1 VSTAEPEYRR
11 HAVEFRILGPL
22 EILDGEL
29 RLPLGG
35 AKRRAVVALLLLE
48 ANQVVPTERLVDG
61 VWGNDPPAAA
71 VGSLQNHVLRLRR
84 VLGDRLVTR
93 APGYLLRV
101 EPYELDL
108 DRFRRLVEEGRS
120 DEPAQAAALLAEALA
135 LWRGPPLADLAGE
148 PTGLAAAHL
157 DELRL
162 EALELRID
170 ADLELGLHA
179 QLVAE
184 LEQLVAEHPFRER
197 LRAQLLLS
205 LYRSGRQAEAL
216 EAYADSRATLV
227 DELGAEPGPELQE
240 LHRAILRH
248 DSALAGP
255 APEAPTE
262 RPGRIEEARKTVT
275 VMLADLAAAPPS
287 DPEARRE
294 HLRAIREAAA
304 STLHAHGGHIG
315 RSAEDRVLGV
325 FGVPLA
331 HDDDALRAV
340 RAACELRSSG
350 LVSQAAIVT
359 GDVIAADPGDG
370 RPLISGPPLE
380 EADRLRG
387 VARPDDVLLDD
398 RAWRLVRHAV
408 EGEVRDGA
416 HAVTEIR
423 GDAEGVVRRLQT
435 VLVGRE
441 DELAELMSVFGR
453 VSRDRHAQLV
463 TVFGPPGVGKTRLA
477 RETVARLRESATCI
491 VGRTPA
497 YEDAPPFEPLRDAL
511 TPLADGSIAD
521 WAERVLEDEPDGE
534 LLSARIA
541 AVAAEAPSA
550 GTVEETAWAVR
561 RLLET
566 LARDRPLVFVLE
578 DLHWAA
584 PAFLDL
590 VEHVVQ
596 LGRGPILLLALARP
610 ELVDARPDWGG
621 GGLNASSIRLD
632 ALPPEDA
639 AALLDRLAEDVALDA
654 DRRPKILD
662 AAAGNPLFLEHL
674 LVAAL
679 EGDESVPDSIRT
691 LLAARLDRLG
701 ADERRVAQAAAVYG
715 EQFPASVIRS
725 IIDEDPRP
733 LLLGLARRDFVAIER
748 PDELGEETWGFRHA
762 LVRDEAY
769 ASIPKRRRA
778 RLHERIAELVAER
791 AAARGAE
798 ADELIGH
805 HLEAAYLA
813 TRDVDPQAAE
823 LARLAAGAAERL
835 EAAGRRAFEKG
846 DMETCSPLLSRALA
860 LLPPDDAA
868 RFPIMLILAPALGWI
883 GRREEGLEILE
894 AEARSAAPDDEWA
907 QARLNVLRH
916 HQRLFYEPGDPAQVV
931 ADANRAIAVLADAHD
946 DEGLASAYIL
956 LHQAS
961 DQASVV
967 HNAQEYLA
975 LAREHA
981 RTAGARMLE
990 GLAASWLCIVLRRG
1004 RLPVGEAKRRV
1015 TEILDDPPTRYA
1027 RASALGGLADLRAME
1042 GAFDEARTLVAEN
1055 HAIIEDLG
1063 LLQSAAAD
1071 LIAVADVE
1079 ILAGDLE
1086 AAERILREAL
1096 DRLGGLHDRISAA
1109 NAAWR
1114 LALVLLQ
1121 DGRDDEAE
1129 ILVEQSRDVDA
1140 GRFVHA
1146 WRCVLSATVAARRGE
1161 AERSLELLDAADRSL
1176 ESLDESGMHADV
1188 FLQSAEALTALGRTA
1203 DAADRLRRAS
1213 GIAHRLGY
1221 IVAERRAE
1229 ARLDELGAGRA
1240 T

>member
-1 VSTAEPEYRR
+1 M
-11 HAVEFRILGPL
+11 EFRILGPL

-35 AKRRAVVALLLLE
+35 SKRRAVAALLLLE
-48 ANQVVPTERLVDG
+48 ANHVVATERLVDG
-61 VWGNDPPAAA
+61 VWGNAPPAAA

-93 APGYLLRV
+93 SPGYLLRV

-108 DRFRRLVEEGRS
+108 DRFRRLVEEARG
-120 DEPAQAAALLAEALA
+120 EPTHAAALLGEALA

-148 PTGLAAAHL
+148 PAGLTAVHL

-184 LEQLVAEHPFRER
+184 LERLVAEHPFRER

-205 LYRSGRQAEAL
+205 LYRSGRQADAL
-216 EAYADSRATLV
+216 EAYAAARATLV

-240 LHRAILRH
+240 LHRAILRQ
-248 DSALAGP
+248 DAALAGP
-255 APEAPTE
+255 APELPTE
-262 RPGRIEEARKTVT
+262 SPDRVEEARKTVT
-275 VMLADLAAAPPS
+275 VVLADLAAAPHS

-304 STLHAHGGHIG
+304 DTLQALGGHVG

-370 RPLISGPPLE
+370 RPLVSGPPLE
-380 EADRLRG
+380 EADRLRA

-408 EGEVRDGA
+408 ETDDRDGG

-423 GDAEGVVRRLQT
+423 GDAEAVVRRLQT
-435 VLVGRE
+435 LLVGRE

-453 VSRDRHAQLV
+453 VSRDRRAQLV
-463 TVFGPPGVGKTRLA
+463 TVFGSPGVGKTRLA
-477 RETVARLRESATCI
+477 REAITRLSESATCI

-497 YEDAPPFEPLRDAL
+497 YDDAPPFEPLRDAL
-511 TPLADGSIAD
+511 APLADGSVAD
-521 WAERVLEDEPDGE
+521 WAERVLADEPDGE

-541 AVAAEAPSA
+541 GVVTGAPST
-550 GTVEETAWAVR
+550 GPVEETAWAAR

-566 LARDRPLVFVLE
+566 LARDRPVVLVLD

-584 PAFLDL
+584 PAFLAL
-590 VEHVVQ
+590 VEHVAQ

-610 ELVDARPDWGG
+610 ELLDARPDWGG

-632 ALPPEDA
+632 ALPTTDA
-639 AALLDRLAEDVALDA
+639 AVLLDHLAEDVALDA
-654 DRRPKILD
+654 DRRPAILT

-674 LVAAL
+674 LASAA
-679 EGDESVPDSIRT
+679 EGDDLVPDSIRT

-701 ADERRVAQAAAVYG
+701 VEERRVAQAAAVYG

-725 IIDEDPRP
+725 IVDDDPRP
-733 LLLGLARRDFVAIER
+733 CLLKLARRDFVAIER
-748 PDELGEETWGFRHA
+748 PDELGDEIWGFRHA

-791 AAARGAE
+791 AELRGVD

-813 TRDVDPQAAE
+813 TKEVDPQAPE

-835 EAAGRRAFEKG
+835 EAAGRRAFETG
-846 DMETCSPLLSRALA
+846 DMKSCSPLLGRALA
-860 LLPPDDAA
+860 LLPPDDPG
-868 RFPIMLILAPALGWI
+868 RFPIALVLAPALGWI

-894 AEARSAAPDDEWA
+894 TEARLVDADDPWI
-907 QARLNVLRH
+907 QARLNIARH

-931 ADANRAIAVLADAHD
+931 ADANRAIAVLDDARD

-961 DQASVV
+961 DQASML
-967 HNAQEYLA
+967 HNPQELLA

-981 RTAGARMLE
+981 RAAGARMLE

-1004 RLPVGEAKRRV
+1004 PLPVDEATRLI

-1042 GAFDEARTLVAEN
+1042 GAFDEARALVSEN
-1055 HAIIEDLG
+1055 HTIIEELG
-1063 LLQSAAAD
+1063 LLQTAAAD

-1086 AAERILREAL
+1086 AAERILREAV
-1096 DRLGGLHDRISAA
+1096 DRLGRLHDRVSTA

-1114 LALVLLQ
+1114 LALVLLHE
-1121 DGRDDEAE
+1121 GRNDEAE
-1129 ILVEQSRDVDA
+1129 AFVEQSAEVDA
-1140 GRFVHA
+1140 GHFVHA
-1146 WRCVLSATVAARRGE
+1146 WRGVLGATVAARRGE
-1161 AERSLELLDAADRSL
+1161 SERALEALDEADRSL
-1176 ESLDESGMHADV
+1176 ESLPKSGMHADV
-1188 FLQSAEALTALGRTA
+1188 LLQAAQALTALGRTA
-1203 DAADRLRRAS
+1203 DAADRLRRAA
-1213 GIAHRLGY
+1213 GVAHRLGY
-1221 IVAERRAE
+1221 VVAERRAE
-1229 ARLDELGAGRA
+1229 AKLAELAAGRRI
-1240 T
+1240 

>member
-1 VSTAEPEYRR
+1 M
-11 HAVEFRILGPL
+11 EFRVLGPL

-35 AKRRAVVALLLLE
+35 MKRRAVAALLLLE
-48 ANQVVPTERLVDG
+48 ANRVVPSERLIDG
-61 VWGNDPPAAA
+61 VWGDDPPSAAA
-71 VGSLQNHVLRLRR
+71 GSLQNHVLRLRR

-108 DRFRRLVEEGRS
+108 DRFRRLVDDARAG
-120 DEPAQAAALLAEALA
+120 EPAEAAALLREALA

-148 PTGLAAAHL
+148 PAGLAAGHL

-162 EALELRID
+162 EAIELRVD
-170 ADLELGLHA
+170 ADLELGHHA

-184 LEQLVAEHPFRER
+184 LEQLAAEHPFREH

-205 LYRSGRQAEAL
+205 LYRSGRQAKAL
-216 EAYADSRATLV
+216 EEYAAARATLV
-227 DELGAEPGPELQE
+227 GGLGAEPGPELRT
-240 LHRAILRH
+240 LHQAILRH
-248 DSALAGP
+248 DPALGGP
-255 APEAPTE
+255 VAEAPGQPVE
-262 RPGRIEEARKTVT
+262 RVEEARKTVT
-275 VMLADLAAAPPS
+275 IVLADLAGTAPT

-294 HLRAIREAAA
+294 HLRTLQSAAGA
-304 STLHAHGGHIG
+304 GIATHGGHVG
-315 RSAEDRVLGV
+315 RSAEDRLLGV
-325 FGVPLA
+325 FGVPLS

-340 RAACELRSSG
+340 RAACELRDSM
-350 LVSQAAIVT
+350 LVSRAVVVT

-380 EADRLRG
+380 EADRLRAA
-387 VARPDDVLLDD
+387 ARADDVLVND

-408 EGEVRDGA
+408 EAESRDGA
-416 HAVTEIR
+416 RAVTEIR

-441 DELAELMSVFGR
+441 GELAELMTVFDR
-453 VSRDRHAQLV
+453 VSRGGHAQLV
-463 TVFGPPGVGKTRLA
+463 TVLGPPGIGKTRLA
-477 RETVARLRESATCI
+477 REVVRLLSESATCI

-497 YEDAPPFEPLRDAL
+497 YDDAPPFAPLRDAL
-511 TPLADGSIAD
+511 APLAGGRVTE
-521 WAERVLEDEPDGE
+521 WAGRVLAGEPDGE

-541 AVAAEAPSA
+541 AAVAEAPST
-550 GTVEETAWAVR
+550 GTVEETAWATR

-566 LARDRPLVFVLE
+566 LARNRPVVFVLE

-584 PAFLDL
+584 SAFLDL
-590 VEHVVQ
+590 VEHVAQ

-610 ELVDARPDWGG
+610 ELLDARPDWGG
-621 GGLNASSIRLD
+621 GGLNASSIRLG
-632 ALPPEDA
+632 ALPAGDA
-639 AALLDRLAEDVALDA
+639 ILLLDRLAEGVALDP
-654 DRRPKILD
+654 DRRPAILD

-701 ADERRVAQAAAVYG
+701 AEERRVAQAAAVYG
-715 EQFPASVIRS
+715 EQFPAPVIQS
-725 IIDEDPRP
+725 IVDDDPRP
-733 LLLGLARRDFVAIER
+733 VLLRLARRDFVALER
-748 PDELGEETWGFRHA
+748 PDELGDEVWGYRHA

-791 AAARGAE
+791 AEVRGVE
-798 ADELIGH
+798 ADGLIGH
-805 HLEAAYLA
+805 HLEAAFLA
-813 TRDVDPQAAE
+813 TREIDPQAPE
-823 LARLAAGAAERL
+823 LPRLAAGAAERL
-835 EAAGRRAFEKG
+835 EAAGRRAFEQG
-846 DMETCSPLLSRALA
+846 DMESCAPLLGRAIA
-860 LLPPDDAA
+860 LLSPDDAS
-868 RFPIMLILAPALGWI
+868 RLPIVFMLAPALGWI

-894 AEARSAAPDDEWA
+894 AAARSANADDRWA
-907 QARLNVLRH
+907 QARLSVLRH
-916 HQRLFYEPGDPAQVV
+916 HQRLFYEPGDPARVV
-931 ADANRAIAVLADAHD
+931 DDANRAIAVLADAGD

-975 LAREHA
+975 RAREHA
-981 RTAGARMLE
+981 RAAGARMVE

-1004 RLPVGEAKRRV
+1004 RLPVDEAKRLV

-1042 GAFDEARTLVAEN
+1042 GAFDEARVLVAEN
-1055 HAIIEDLG
+1055 HAIIEELG

-1086 AAERILREAL
+1086 AAERILHEAL
-1096 DRLGGLHDRISAA
+1096 DRLGRLHDRVSTA

-1114 LALVLLQ
+1114 LALVLLRE
-1121 DGRDDEAE
+1121 GRDDEAE
-1129 ILVEQSRDVDA
+1129 ALLEQYGEADA

-1146 WRCVLSATVAARRGE
+1146 WRCVLGATVAARRGE
-1161 AERSLELLDAADRSL
+1161 AERSLELLHAAERSL
-1176 ESLDESGMHADV
+1176 EPLDESGMHVDA
-1188 FLQSAEALTALGRTA
+1188 FLQAADALTSLGRTA
-1203 DAADRLRRAS
+1203 DAADRLRRSA
-1213 GIAHRLGY
+1213 GIARRLGY
-1221 IVAERRAE
+1221 VVAERRAE
-1229 ARLDELGAGRA
+1229 AGLAELGAGPG

>member
-1 VSTAEPEYRR
+1 
-11 HAVEFRILGPL
+11 VEFRILGPL
-22 EILDGEL
+22 EILDGER

-35 AKRRAVVALLLLE
+35 AKRRSVAALLLLE
-48 ANQVVPTERLVDG
+48 ANHVVPSERLIDG
-61 VWGNDPPAAA
+61 VWGDNPPAAA
-71 VGSLQNHVLRLRR
+71 AGSLQNHVLRLRR
-84 VLGDRLVTR
+84 ELGERLVTR
-93 APGYLLRV
+93 APGYFLRV

-108 DRFRRLVEEGRS
+108 DRFRRLVEEARS
-120 DEPAQAAALLAEALA
+120 SEPAQAAVLLGQALA

-148 PTGLAAAHL
+148 PAGAAAGHL
-157 DELRL
+157 EELRL

-184 LEQLVAEHPFRER
+184 IEQLAAEHPFRER

-216 EAYADSRATLV
+216 EAYAAMRVALV
-227 DELGAEPGPELQE
+227 EELGAEPGPELKA
-240 LHRAILRH
+240 LHRAILRQ
-248 DSALAGP
+248 DPALAGP
-255 APEAPTE
+255 AAETPAEPS
-262 RPGRIEEARKTVT
+262 GRIEEARKTVT
-275 VMLADLAAAPPS
+275 VVVADLAAAPPA

-294 HLRAIREAAA
+294 HLRAAREAAGA
-304 STLHAHGGHIG
+304 TLRTHGGHIG

-340 RAACELRSSG
+340 RAACELRSAG

-370 RPLISGPPLE
+370 KPLISGAPLE
-380 EADRLRG
+380 EADRLRA

-408 EGEVRDGA
+408 KAESRDGA
-416 HAVTEIR
+416 HAVSEIR

-441 DELAELMSVFGR
+441 DELAELTSVFGR
-453 VSRDRHAQLV
+453 VSRDGRAQLV
-463 TVFGPPGVGKTRLA
+463 TVFGPPGIGKTRLA
-477 RETVARLRESATCI
+477 QAAVARLRESATCI

-497 YEDAPPFEPLRDAL
+497 YDDAPPYEPLRDAL
-511 TPLADGSIAD
+511 AALAGGSVAE
-521 WAERVLEDEPDGE
+521 WAQRVFADEPDGE

-541 AVAAEAPSA
+541 TVAAAAPPA
-550 GTVEETAWAVR
+550 GTVEETAWAAR
-561 RLLET
+561 RLLEA
-566 LARDRPLVFVLE
+566 LARERPLVVVLE

-584 PAFLDL
+584 PALLDL
-590 VEHVVQ
+590 VEHVAQ
-596 LGRGPILLLALARP
+596 LGRGPILVLALARP
-610 ELVDARPDWGG
+610 ELFDARPDWGG
-621 GGLNASSIRLD
+621 GGVNASSIRLD
-632 ALPPEDA
+632 ALPPDDA
-639 AALLDRLAEDVALDA
+639 VALLDRLTADVALGA
-654 DRRPKILD
+654 DRLPEILA

-674 LVAAL
+674 LVAVL

-691 LLAARLDRLG
+691 LLAARFDRLG
-701 ADERRVAQAAAVYG
+701 AEERRVAQAAAVYG
-715 EQFPASVIRS
+715 EQFPASVIES
-725 IIDEDPRP
+725 ILDADPRAH
-733 LLLGLARRDFVAIER
+733 LLRLASRDFVAVER
-748 PDELGEETWGFRHA
+748 PDDLGDETWGFRHA

-778 RLHERIAELVAER
+778 LLHERISELVAER
-791 AAARGAE
+791 AGRRGVD

-813 TRDVDPQAAE
+813 TRDIDPQAPE
-823 LARLAAGAAERL
+823 LARLAAGAAEHL

-846 DMETCSPLLSRALA
+846 DMKTCSPLLGRALS
-860 LLPPDDAA
+860 LLPPDSAGSL
-868 RFPIMLILAPALGWI
+868 PIVLMLAPALGWI

-894 AEARSAAPDDEWA
+894 GTAHTEDAWT
-907 QARLNVLRH
+907 QARLSILRN
-916 HQRLFYEPGDPAQVV
+916 HQRLFYESLDAAQVV
-931 ADANRAIAVLADAHD
+931 VDTEGAIAVLEEAGDH
-946 DEGLASAYIL
+946 EGLASAYIL

-961 DQASVV
+961 DQALVL
-967 HNAQEYLA
+967 HNPQELLA

-981 RTAGARMLE
+981 RAAGARMVE
-990 GLAASWLCIVLRRG
+990 GVAASWLCIVLRRG
-1004 RLPVGEAKRRV
+1004 PLPVGDATRLI
-1015 TEILDDPPTRYA
+1015 TEILDDPPTLYA

-1042 GAFDEARTLVAEN
+1042 GAFDEARALVAEN
-1055 HAIIEDLG
+1055 HAIIEELG

-1096 DRLGGLHDRISAA
+1096 DRLGKLRDRISTA
-1109 NAAWR
+1109 NVAWR

-1121 DGRDDEAE
+1121 KGLDDEAAA
-1129 ILVEQSRDVDA
+1129 LVEQFADVDA

-1146 WRCVLSATVAARRGE
+1146 WRCVLGATVAARRGE
-1161 AERSLELLDAADRSL
+1161 SERALELLDETDRSL
-1176 ESLDESGMHADV
+1176 ETLQESGMHADIL
-1188 FLQSAEALTALGRTA
+1188 LQAADANAALGRTA
-1203 DAADRLRRAS
+1203 DAADRRRRAS
-1213 GIAHRLGY
+1213 IIARRLGY
-1221 IVAERRAE
+1221 VVAARRAAE
-1229 ARLDELGAGRA
+1229 
-1240 T
+1240 

>member
-1 VSTAEPEYRR
+1 
-11 HAVEFRILGPL
+11 VEFRILGPL

-29 RLPLGG
+29 MLPLGG
-35 AKRRAVVALLLLE
+35 AKRRAVAALLLLE
-48 ANQVVPTERLVDG
+48 ANRVVPSERLIDG
-61 VWGNDPPAAA
+61 VWGDDPPAAA
-71 VGSLQNHVLRLRR
+71 AGSLQNHVLRLRR

-93 APGYLLRV
+93 APGYLMRV

-108 DRFRRLVEEGRS
+108 DRFRRLVEEARS
-120 DEPAQAAALLAEALA
+120 AEPAQAAALLEQALA
-135 LWRGPPLADLAGE
+135 LWRGTPLADLAGE
-148 PTGLAAAHL
+148 PAGLAARHL
-157 DELRL
+157 DELRV
-162 EALELRID
+162 EAVELRID
-170 ADLELGLHA
+170 AELQLGLHA
-179 QLVAE
+179 QLVAG

-216 EAYADSRATLV
+216 EAYATARAALV
-227 DELGAEPGPELQE
+227 DELGTEPGPELQA
-240 LHRAILRH
+240 LHRAILRQ
-248 DSALAGP
+248 DAELAGP
-255 APEAPTE
+255 APELPAEP
-262 RPGRIEEARKTVT
+262 PDRIEEARKTVT
-275 VMLADLAAAPPS
+275 VVLADLDAAPPP

-304 STLHAHGGHIG
+304 ATLHAHGGHVG

-340 RAACELRSSG
+340 RAASELRSSG

-359 GDVIAADPGDG
+359 GEVIAADPGDG
-370 RPLISGPPLE
+370 KPLISGPPLE
-380 EADRLRG
+380 EADRLRA
-387 VARPDDVLLDD
+387 VARPDDVLLDE

-408 EGEVRDGA
+408 EADDRDGA
-416 HAVTEIR
+416 HAVTGIR

-441 DELAELMSVFGR
+441 GELAELMSAFGR
-453 VSRDRHAQLV
+453 VARDGRAQLV
-463 TVFGPPGVGKTRLA
+463 TVFGPPGIGKTRLA
-477 RETVARLRESATCI
+477 REAVDRLSQSATCI

-497 YEDAPPFEPLRDAL
+497 YDYAPPYEPLRDAL
-511 TPLADGSIAD
+511 APLGEGSVTE
-521 WAERVLEDEPDGE
+521 WTERVFEDQPDGQ

-541 AVAAEAPSA
+541 AAVAEAPSE
-550 GTVEETAWAVR
+550 GTVEETAWAAR

-590 VEHVVQ
+590 VEHVAQ

-610 ELVDARPDWGG
+610 ELLDARPDWGG
-621 GGLNASSIRLD
+621 GGLNASAIRLD
-632 ALPPEDA
+632 ALPPADA
-639 AALLDRLAEDVALDA
+639 ATLLDRLTEDVALTT
-654 DRRPKILD
+654 DRRPEILA

-701 ADERRVAQAAAVYG
+701 KEERRVAQAAAVYG

-725 IIDEDPRP
+725 ILDEDPLP
-733 LLLGLARRDFVAIER
+733 LLLRLVRRDFVAIER
-748 PDELGEETWGFRHA
+748 PDELGDEMWGFRHA

-791 AAARGAE
+791 AAARGVE

-805 HLEAAYLA
+805 HLEAAYLS
-813 TRDVDPQAAE
+813 TKDIDPQSPE
-823 LARLAAGAAERL
+823 LGRLAAGAAERL
-835 EAAGRRAFEKG
+835 EAAGRRAFDQG
-846 DMETCSPLLSRALA
+846 DMETCSPLLGRALA
-860 LLPPDDAA
+860 LLPPDDAG
-868 RFPIMLILAPALGWI
+868 RLPIVFMLAPALGWI

-894 AEARSAAPDDEWA
+894 AEARSADTDDPWTR
-907 QARLNVLRH
+907 ARLSILRH
-916 HQRLFYEPGDPAQVV
+916 HQTLFYEPADLAQVV
-931 ADANRAIAVLADAHD
+931 ADANRAIAVLDDARD
-946 DEGLASAYIL
+946 DEGLASAYML

-961 DQASVV
+961 DQASVI
-967 HNAQEYLA
+967 HNPQELLM

-981 RTAGARMLE
+981 RAAGAHMVE

-1004 RLPVGEAKRRV
+1004 PLPVDQAKRLI

-1027 RASALGGLADLRAME
+1027 RASALGGLGDLRAME
-1042 GAFDEARTLVAEN
+1042 GAFDEARVLVAEN
-1055 HAIIEDLG
+1055 HAIIEELG

-1071 LIAVADVE
+1071 LIVVADVE

-1096 DRLGGLHDRISAA
+1096 ARLGEIGDRVSTS

-1114 LALVLLQ
+1114 LALILLRE
-1121 DGRDDEAE
+1121 GRDTEAE
-1129 ILVEQSRDVDA
+1129 ALVEQSGEVDA

-1146 WRCVLSATVAARRGE
+1146 WRCVLGATVAARRGE
-1161 AERSLELLDAADRSL
+1161 AERGLELVGAADRSL
-1176 ESLDESGMHADV
+1176 ESLDESGMHADLL
-1188 FLQSAEALTALGRTA
+1188 LQSAEASAALGRTA
-1203 DAADRLRRAS
+1203 DAAERLRRAA

-1221 IVAERRAE
+1221 VVAEGRAE
-1229 ARLDELGAGRA
+1229 ERLAELAGGRGA
-1240 T
+1240 

>member
-1 VSTAEPEYRR
+1 
-11 HAVEFRILGPL
+11 VEFRILGPL

-35 AKRRAVVALLLLE
+35 AKRRAVAALLLLE
-48 ANQVVPTERLVDG
+48 PNQVVPSDRLIDG
-61 VWGNDPPAAA
+61 VWGEDPPAAA
-71 VGSLQNHVLRLRR
+71 AGSLQNHVLRLRR
-84 VLGDRLVTR
+84 SLGDRLVTR
-93 APGYLLRV
+93 APGYLMRV

-108 DRFRRLVEEGRS
+108 DRFRRLVSEAREG
-120 DEPAQAAALLAEALA
+120 EPAQAGALLREALA

-148 PTGLAAAHL
+148 PAGLAASHL

-179 QLVAE
+179 QLTAE
-184 LEQLVAEHPFRER
+184 LEPLVAEQPFRER
-197 LRAQLLLS
+197 LRGQLLLS

-216 EAYADSRATLV
+216 EAYAAARATLV
-227 DELGAEPGPELQE
+227 DELGAEPGPELRE
-240 LHRAILRH
+240 LHRAILRQ
-248 DSALAGP
+248 DPTLAGP
-255 APEAPTE
+255 TPEPSTE
-262 RPGRIEEARKTVT
+262 LTGRMEEARKTVT
-275 VMLADLAAAPPS
+275 VVLADLAAAPPS

-294 HLRAIREAAA
+294 HLRRMREAAA
-304 STLHAHGGHIG
+304 AALHAHGGHIG

-340 RAACELRSSG
+340 RAACELRASG

-380 EADRLRG
+380 EADRLRA
-387 VARPDDVLLDD
+387 VAQPDDVLLDD

-408 EGEVRDGA
+408 EADSRGGA
-416 HAVTEIR
+416 HAVTEIHV
-423 GDAEGVVRRLQT
+423 DAEGVVRRLQT

-441 DELAELMSVFGR
+441 DELAELVSVFGR
-453 VSRDRHAQLV
+453 VSRDGRAQLV
-463 TVFGPPGVGKTRLA
+463 TVFGPPGIGKTRLA
-477 RETVARLRESATCI
+477 QEAVARLGESATCI

-497 YEDAPPFEPLRDAL
+497 YDDAPPFEPLRGAL
-511 TPLADGSIAD
+511 APLVAGRVAE
-521 WAERVLEDEPDGE
+521 WAERVFEDEPDGE

-541 AVAAEAPSA
+541 AVVAETPSP
-550 GTVEETAWAVR
+550 GTVEETAWAAR

-566 LARDRPLVFVLE
+566 LARKRPLVLVLE

-590 VEHVVQ
+590 VEHVAQ

-632 ALPPEDA
+632 ALPPGDA
-639 AALLDRLAEDVALDA
+639 VVLLDRLAENVALDP
-654 DRRPKILD
+654 DRRPAILD

-701 ADERRVAQAAAVYG
+701 AEERRVAQAAAVYG
-715 EQFPASVIRS
+715 EQFPASVIQS
-725 IIDEDPRP
+725 IVDDDPRP
-733 LLLGLARRDFVAIER
+733 VLLRLARRDFVALER
-748 PDELGEETWGFRHA
+748 PDELGDEVWGFRHA

-791 AAARGAE
+791 AEVRGVD

-805 HLEAAYLA
+805 HLEAAFLA
-813 TRDVDPQAAE
+813 TREIDPQAPE
-823 LARLAAGAAERL
+823 LVRLAAGAAERL
-835 EAAGRRAFEKG
+835 QAAGRRAFEQG
-846 DMETCSPLLSRALA
+846 DLETCSPLLGRALA
-860 LLPPDDAA
+860 LLPPDDPG
-868 RFPIMLILAPALGWI
+868 RLPIVFMLAPALGWI

-894 AEARSAAPDDEWA
+894 EEARSADDDPWT
-907 QARLNVLRH
+907 QARLSILRH
-916 HQRLFYEPGDPAQVV
+916 HQTLFYDPGDLAEVV
-931 ADANRAIAVLADAHD
+931 ADTNRAIAVLEEAGDH
-946 DEGLASAYIL
+946 EGLASAYML

-961 DQASVV
+961 DHASVL
-967 HNAQEYLA
+967 HNPQELLT

-981 RTAGARMLE
+981 RAAGARMLE
-990 GLAASWLCIVLRRG
+990 GLAASWLCIILRRG
-1004 RLPVGEAKRRV
+1004 PLPVDEAKRLI

-1042 GAFDEARTLVAEN
+1042 GAFDEARALVAEN
-1055 HAIIEDLG
+1055 HAIIDDLG

-1079 ILAGDLE
+1079 ILAGDLD

-1096 DRLGGLHDRISAA
+1096 DRLGKLNDRISTA

-1114 LALVLLQ
+1114 LALVLLEN
-1121 DGRDDEAE
+1121 GRDDEAE
-1129 ILVEQSRDVDA
+1129 ALVEQSGEVNA
-1140 GRFVHA
+1140 GGFAHC
-1146 WRCVLSATVAARRGE
+1146 WSCVLGATVAARRGE
-1161 AERSLELLDAADRSL
+1161 AERGLELLGAADRSL
-1176 ESLDESGMHADV
+1176 EALPESGMHADV
-1188 FLQSAEALTALGRTA
+1188 LLQAAEASTELGRTD
-1203 DAADRLRRAS
+1203 DATERLRHSRD
-1213 GIAHRLGY
+1213 IARRLGY
-1221 IVAERRAE
+1221 VVAERRAE
-1229 ARLDELGAGRA
+1229 AMLAELDAGR
-1240 T
+1240 